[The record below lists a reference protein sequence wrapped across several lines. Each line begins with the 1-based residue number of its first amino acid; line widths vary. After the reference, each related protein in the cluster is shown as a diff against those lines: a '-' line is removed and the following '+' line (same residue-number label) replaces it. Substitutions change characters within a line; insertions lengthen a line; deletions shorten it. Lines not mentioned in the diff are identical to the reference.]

1 MLTLSLKLDVD
12 SSDVFS
18 DKLCDFYVC
27 ANHDITISFFEI
39 DTYLSLLTFV
49 SVFPLK
55 KSFQHGSFISHQ
67 IEHTYC

>member
-27 ANHDITISFFEI
+27 ANHDITMSFFEI
-39 DTYLSLLTFV
+39 DTYLSLASPQLSET
-49 SVFPLK
+49 
-55 KSFQHGSFISHQ
+55 
-67 IEHTYC
+67 